1 MSESKGPSAIKIGEQ
16 ASLRLLEGRG
26 VEQRGAVRDRGQGS
40 EVYRTCVK
48 KDLETVKS
56 SIVQDT

>member
-1 MSESKGPSAIKIGEQ
+1 MSESKGPSSIKIGEQ
-16 ASLRLLEGRG
+16 ANLRLLEGRG
-26 VEQRGAVRDRGQGS
+26 VEQRGVVRDRGQGA

-48 KDLETVKS
+48 KDLATVKS